1 MRAQPAQWSD
11 VLDALVLEAAALGDG
26 VAWEDDRA
34 RAWWDTGAVTA
45 VAVKDGPQ
53 LIAYA
58 SAMSISPKTFNAIA
72 EGQLDPTNL
81 DLDHI
86 DLARTHYWVGI
97 VVTDPGH
104 QGKGAG
110 RLALEE
116 LIEALNGQ
124 CIADV
129 YSEGGRALVE
139 QLGWRKVRD
148 GEHPIYVAGNLPT
161 AP

>member
-58 SAMSISPKTFNAIA
+58 SAMSISPETFNAIA
-72 EGQLDPTNL
+72 EGQLDPTDL
-81 DLDHI
+81 DLNHT
-86 DLARTHYWVGI
+86 DLARTHHWVGI

-116 LIEALNGQ
+116 LSEALNGQ

-139 QLGWRKVRD
+139 QLGWCKVRD

>member
-1 MRAQPAQWSD
+1 M
-11 VLDALVLEAAALGDG
+11 
-26 VAWEDDRA
+26 
-34 RAWWDTGAVTA
+34 TA

-72 EGQLDPTNL
+72 EGQLDPTDL

-116 LIEALNGQ
+116 LVEALNGQ

-148 GEHPIYVAGNLPT
+148 GEHPIYVAGNLPRT
-161 AP
+161 